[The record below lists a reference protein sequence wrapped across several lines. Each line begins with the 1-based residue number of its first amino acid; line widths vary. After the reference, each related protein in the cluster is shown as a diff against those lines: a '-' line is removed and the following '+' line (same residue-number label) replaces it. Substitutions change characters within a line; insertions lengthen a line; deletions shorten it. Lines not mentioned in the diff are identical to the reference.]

1 MLNPWPEPKLK
12 LNDNNL
18 LPLPDEEVVSEDEL
32 EAPSRDDLDTDS
44 EDGHDNKIEVNASMS
59 LDDTIIDHEIE
70 AYEQDTD
77 KIETV
82 SFDLVYLFTVREFNE
97 KMRAI
102 VYGFKILPVS
112 DSSVLS
118 FVNNAND
125 ECSSQQLAE
134 YFHVSASSTT
144 TNLQLVRLD
153 QIISTDIL
161 ASLEEISLNDSAEVI
176 HEFQAKNFGADKGV
190 PTVCTVC
197 YRSNH
202 SKSNCPELSIPNM
215 VDVPELCTF
224 LEKYKPTKECIEKRE
239 TILNYLETEFRKKY
253 PNCSVRAYGSFYNGF
268 GFQLSDLD
276 KKETTIQVLENLAQS
291 MESDKN
297 MFKGVEIM
305 RSARVPIIRSIHIQ
319 SNIEIDISLNNI
331 LTCDIGDAS
340 HGTLSSYAYIIM
352 VIHFLQQIQP
362 PVVPILQ
369 QLNDNQSTNTSNVRK
384 YADWNIYFYDDLTQL
399 NKVWNGYG
407 LNKLSSG
414 ELWIELLRYYTE
426 LFDYE
431 KNIVTIR
438 QYEPLS
444 RLEKGWFRQTIA
456 IEDPFIL
463 THNLADTLF
472 LKS

>member
-77 KIETV
+77 KIET
-82 SFDLVYLFTVREFNE
+82 
-97 KMRAI
+97 
-102 VYGFKILPVS
+102 
-112 DSSVLS
+112 
-118 FVNNAND
+118 
-125 ECSSQQLAE
+125 
-134 YFHVSASSTT
+134 
-144 TNLQLVRLD
+144 
-153 QIISTDIL
+153 
-161 ASLEEISLNDSAEVI
+161 
-176 HEFQAKNFGADKGV
+176 
-190 PTVCTVC
+190 
-197 YRSNH
+197 
-202 SKSNCPELSIPNM
+202 
-215 VDVPELCTF
+215 LCTF

-276 KKETTIQVLENLAQS
+276 
-291 MESDKN
+291 
-297 MFKGVEIM
+297 
-305 RSARVPIIRSIHIQ
+305 
-319 SNIEIDISLNNI
+319 
-331 LTCDIGDAS
+331 
-340 HGTLSSYAYIIM
+340 
-352 VIHFLQQIQP
+352 
-362 PVVPILQ
+362 
-369 QLNDNQSTNTSNVRK
+369 LNDNQSTNTSNVRK

>member
-77 KIETV
+77 KIET
-82 SFDLVYLFTVREFNE
+82 
-97 KMRAI
+97 
-102 VYGFKILPVS
+102 
-112 DSSVLS
+112 
-118 FVNNAND
+118 
-125 ECSSQQLAE
+125 
-134 YFHVSASSTT
+134 
-144 TNLQLVRLD
+144 
-153 QIISTDIL
+153 
-161 ASLEEISLNDSAEVI
+161 
-176 HEFQAKNFGADKGV
+176 
-190 PTVCTVC
+190 
-197 YRSNH
+197 
-202 SKSNCPELSIPNM
+202 
-215 VDVPELCTF
+215 LCTF

-239 TILNYLETEFRKKY
+239 TILNYLETGFRKKY

-276 KKETTIQVLENLAQS
+276 
-291 MESDKN
+291 
-297 MFKGVEIM
+297 
-305 RSARVPIIRSIHIQ
+305 
-319 SNIEIDISLNNI
+319 
-331 LTCDIGDAS
+331 TCDIGDAS

-463 THNLADTLF
+463 THNLADALF
-472 LKS
+472 LKSKY